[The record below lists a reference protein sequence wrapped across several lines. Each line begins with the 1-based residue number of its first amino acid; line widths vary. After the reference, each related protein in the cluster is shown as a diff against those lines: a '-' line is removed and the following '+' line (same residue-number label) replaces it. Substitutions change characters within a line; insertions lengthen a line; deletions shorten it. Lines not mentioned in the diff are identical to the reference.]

1 MFHHALRVR
10 LRAIASIFLVFGTVH
25 AEDYKLYYLGGQS
38 NMDGYGYTK
47 DLSEGRQKP
56 VEGVLIFHGNTAPDG
71 DPQGGKGVWTTLQ
84 PGHGVGFKSD
94 GAKNEYS
101 DRFGSELSFGARLR
115 ELHPDSNIAIV
126 KYSRGGTSIDS
137 RAAGSHGCW
146 DPDFEGGEGEGQGIN
161 QYDHC
166 LATLRNA
173 LQNCDIDRDGE
184 TDTLEPAGIVWM
196 QGESDAIYTEEIANA
211 YKANLTRL
219 MSLLRAALRVDDLPV
234 AIGRISDSGRITGK
248 WMMEHYDIVR
258 AAQKNFADS
267 DGNAALV
274 ISTENYGFSDDWHYD
289 SPAYLDL
296 GEKFAETLAEVK

>member
-1 MFHHALRVR
+1 
-10 LRAIASIFLVFGTVH
+10 
-25 AEDYKLYYLGGQS
+25 
-38 NMDGYGYTK
+38 
-47 DLSEGRQKP
+47 
-56 VEGVLIFHGNTAPDG
+56 
-71 DPQGGKGVWTTLQ
+71 
-84 PGHGVGFKSD
+84 
-94 GAKNEYS
+94 
-101 DRFGSELSFGARLR
+101 
-115 ELHPDSNIAIV
+115 
-126 KYSRGGTSIDS
+126 
-137 RAAGSHGCW
+137 
-146 DPDFEGGEGEGQGIN
+146 
-161 QYDHC
+161 
-166 LATLRNA
+166 
-173 LQNCDIDRDGE
+173 
-184 TDTLEPAGIVWM
+184 M